1 MDFTVTAQGPTLAQ
15 LTARSGQALRSA
27 NRAAGRE
34 IAKAGSKAMNDVS
47 KGQGRRF
54 RGRVLRVKYKID
66 SSPTGATV
74 TFNPARGQAAGW
86 AIADTGAGP
95 HLIRPHRRALK
106 FGGRYAAVVHHPGTR
121 GVGVW
126 GKATKA
132 VAKAVKP
139 ELEDLY
145 EEALSGG

>member
-1 MDFTVTAQGPTLAQ
+1 VDFTVKAQGPTLGE
-15 LTARSGQALRSA
+15 LTARSSRALRTA

-34 IAKAGSKAMNDVS
+34 IAKAGRKAMDAVP

-54 RGRVLRVKYKID
+54 YGRSLRVKYKVD
-66 SSPTGATV
+66 SSPSGAKV
-74 TFNPARGQAAGW
+74 TFNPAKGQAGGW
-86 AIADTGAGP
+86 AIAEAGASA
-95 HLIRPHRRALK
+95 HLIRPHKRALR
-106 FGGRYAAVVHHPGTR
+106 FAGRYAAVVHHPGTGGSGTWTR
-121 GVGVW
+121 
-126 GKATKA
+126 ATKA

>member
-1 MDFTVTAQGPTLAQ
+1 VEFTVKAQGPTLGE
-15 LTARSGQALRSA
+15 LTARSSRALRTA

-34 IAKAGSKAMNDVS
+34 IAKAGRKAMDAVP
-47 KGQGRRF
+47 KGQGRRWH
-54 RGRVLRVKYKID
+54 GRALRVKFKID
-66 SSPTGATV
+66 SSPTGARV
-74 TFNPARGQAAGW
+74 TFNPARGQAGGW
-86 AIADTGAGP
+86 AIADTGASP
-95 HLIRPHRRALK
+95 HVIRPHGRALR
-106 FGGRYAAVVHHPGTR
+106 FGGRYAAVVHHPGAR

-145 EEALSGG
+145 EEALSG